1 MSEIGQLT
9 QTYTKSGLPR
19 YVVEVA
25 HSELHKYQVI
35 KGDDRQVVWSRALAK
50 AAEWDSMWQRRIEAE
65 ERKMLRA
72 LAAQEVADNRQ
83 LAAEQTTEATA
94 EIDALGSIL
103 QSALRAD
110 CSIDW
115 EALKDRSPFPLPRPK
130 PPEPP
135 AEPVKLQPDAEPT
148 RDAFNPRLGVF
159 DYFSAARRQSRQTE
173 AEAAFTAAHAT
184 WEKSIRDQEA
194 AYAAAVEAHAAAQRA
209 NAEQHVLD
217 LEEWERNREQYCAE
231 QQTANATIDERA
243 ERYRQGIPRAIE
255 SYCCRVLDKSE
266 YPECFPQEYELE
278 YLPSSRMLVLEY
290 QLPSPQDLPT
300 TIEVTY
306 IASRD
311 EFREK
316 AVSERQLAQI
326 YESAL
331 YQTMLRTLHELFES
345 DSIQAIEAV
354 NINGWVRSVDP
365 STGKTEDSCVLS
377 IQSNRAEFLQMDLA
391 HVDPKACFKKLRGV
405 SASRLHSLA
414 PVAPLLTM
422 SREDR
427 RFTTSYEVAAR
438 LSEGENIA
446 AMDWEDFEHL
456 IRELFEKEFAV
467 RGAEVRVTQASRDGG
482 VDAVIFDPDPLHGGK
497 SVVQAKRYT
506 NTVSVSAVRDLY
518 GTMMNEGAN
527 KGILVTTAEY
537 GPDAYDFAKGKPLV
551 LLNGG
556 NLLHLLAKHGHTA
569 RIDLQEAKLLGRE
582 SEGPPSR

>member
-19 YVVEVA
+19 FAVEVA
-25 HSELHKYQVI
+25 HGELHKYQVI
-35 KGDDRQVVWSRALAK
+35 KGDSQQVVWTRALAK
-50 AAEWDSMWQRRIEAE
+50 AAEWDSMWQRRIDAE
-65 ERKMLRA
+65 ERKLLRA

-83 LAAEQTTEATA
+83 TAFERTAEARA

-103 QSALRAD
+103 QTALEAN
-110 CSIDW
+110 CTVDW
-115 EALKDRSPFPLPRPK
+115 EALKDRSSFPVPRPESPK
-130 PPEPP
+130 PP
-135 AEPVKLQPDAEPT
+135 AEPVKPQPHPEPT
-148 RDAFNPRLGVF
+148 QEAFNPKFGVL
-159 DYFSAARRQSRQTE
+159 DYFSATRRQTRQG
-173 AEAAFTAAHAT
+173 AAAAAFAAAHAE
-184 WEKSIRDQEA
+184 WEQSIRDQEA
-194 AYAAAVEAHAAAQRA
+194 AYAAAVEARAAAERA
-209 NAEQHVLD
+209 NAEQHAREI
-217 LEEWERNREQYCAE
+217 EEWERQKQQYCA
-231 QQTANATIDERA
+231 QQHAEHIAIDERA
-243 ERYRQGIPRAIE
+243 ERYRTGIPRAIE
-255 SYCCRVLDKSE
+255 SYCCRVLDTSE
-266 YPECFPQEYELE
+266 YPDCFPQEYELE
-278 YLPSSRMLVLEY
+278 YLPSSRMLVIDY

-300 TIEVTY
+300 VVEVSY

-316 AVSERQLAQI
+316 TVSERQLSQI
-326 YESAL
+326 YESVL
-331 YQTMLRTLHELFES
+331 YQTVLRTLHELFES
-345 DSIQAIEAV
+345 DTIQAIEAV
-354 NINGWVRSVDP
+354 NINGWVQSVDP
-365 STGKTEDSCVLS
+365 STGKSEDSCVLS
-377 IQSNRAEFLQMDLA
+377 VRAMRTEFLQMDLA

-405 SASRLHSLA
+405 SASRIHSLT

-422 SREDR
+422 SREDK

-497 SVVQAKRYT
+497 TVVQAKRYT

-537 GPDAYDFAKGKPLV
+537 GPDAYDFATGKPLV

-556 NLLHLLAKHGHTA
+556 NLLHLLAKHGHVA
-569 RIDLQEAKLLGRE
+569 RIDLKEAKLLGADQDR
-582 SEGPPSR
+582 PPRG